1 LAHDAG
7 VIAASLVAAGLAG
20 QPDMG
25 FAAAAA
31 VAAAAAAVSE
41 QQQQQQQSIR
51 QQATADANSSS
62 SSGQVTDGNGYA
74 AMPPGYVTLQV
85 RLLVFSY
92 CWWGLGAWGLYG
104 AKLALS
110 ACWLHACA
118 GCSLRLC
125 VCELT
130 DSCMR
135 CTRSFLQG
143 P

>member
-41 QQQQQQQSIR
+41 QQQQQSRR
-51 QQATADANSSS
+51 QQGTADANSSS
-62 SSGQVTDGNGYA
+62 SSSGQVADGNGYA

-92 CWWGLGAWGLYG
+92 VGGGAWGLYG

-118 GCSLRLC
+118 GCGLRLC

-130 DSCMR
+130 DSCLR
-135 CTRSFLQG
+135 STRSFTQG